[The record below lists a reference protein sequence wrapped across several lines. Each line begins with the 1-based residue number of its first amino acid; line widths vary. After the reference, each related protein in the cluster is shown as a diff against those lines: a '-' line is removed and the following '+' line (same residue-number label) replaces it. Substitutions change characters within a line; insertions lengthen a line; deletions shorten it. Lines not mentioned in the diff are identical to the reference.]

1 MASEVQK
8 TIEIDNT
15 PIGWTKLTKEIETY
29 TQLTVCTS
37 IRGQLDDQQL
47 FCLRYCFVELDRLER
62 YRLIRY
68 PFTLQIRVENESDS
82 FRIQHYLAVMTALR
96 DINLEIFCGNQIIRG
111 RRRLSYDFYRILP
124 LICVGTENWKW
135 MTSYSSMVDPG
146 DTAEIQTLNIQNFQ
160 QEPPVFHRSND
171 QTSSLLRWL
180 CMQNLWCLQRDLSG
194 SEDETMSKAD
204 KQTLSRDLLLYL
216 RGDLPRLG
224 LLARLIWTIFLRS
237 LSDSKDLFY
246 RDDKKCWHIDMETL
260 RCTRLDAVSY
270 AEGLLQLME
279 NACIHS
285 QMQRSY
291 ISVRISDVNIMAKG
305 PVRVAEAAQTRLEIY
320 RRYGQIWADRAGQGQ
335 SGDSE
340 KAKLSLDYT
349 LDRYTKF
356 CLEFSVLNDA
366 LRISTKAPGELW
378 GIVRTFAYNRSIEDW
393 TKMTLDHVFSYRCS
407 KMTDIAK
414 HYGLRLLEKTVQL
427 NGGFFSVLSP
437 GIPGKQTRYSSF
449 CQVQEKT
456 YCDLIDSHESCTEFN
471 VLLPLHPHWHDIR
484 ESSERSSPPG
494 SLLQRE
500 TLKGPEYRQRVLRL
514 QAEAVRT
521 GHGPFFQEIF
531 QLLPPEPTSLPMSP
545 HIQNSQSKW
554 FQSKEQLISGIWKEL
569 DNKTANP
576 NDLWLLD
583 LMPIW
588 DVVSLELLA
597 KSMFYLLAWRR
608 SQRKRVLLALLF
620 PDEMFISEFIR
631 MFSIFYDKQLSD
643 AQWMGTSQIALCGYQ
658 AENGRYFPQVYFLL
672 AGKSSGSARITAR
685 TFAYYNTGTSLEL
698 LPQIRYLTRTEQE
711 TAVPQFPFDLF
722 LTASLQS
729 TSNQR
734 SWFLERMDRALEQD
748 LWKRPYGCQLK
759 DIRVRLHSNIY
770 LSSFYEAELLFHN
783 VGIIYRFSHLIVRH
797 LLTQLTE
804 HSDRPLVVVG
814 YEFYSS
820 VLTEQIAQLLTQ
832 EGEKTQYLIYA
843 NSQEDERIHLSPQLK
858 QMPPN
863 EREDLLNH
871 GDYVVILPIG
881 TTMSTLYHI
890 MDEIQARWTGS
901 RFPYENYVL
910 ILVGED
916 SKRISPRYWHLTNT
930 NQITLCPQKQ
940 GDPETRCRF
949 LLSPQAR
956 WSEMRQDP
964 QGTGEDEAVLVYV
977 DKTSTRP
984 KEIFLLEDAHFQGT
998 SHFLTDPQEN
1008 DRRLAL
1014 LKGLVYYGHIAEGN
1028 NHFQFYVDME
1038 RYFSRAQQKDPENKR
1053 KTVDQWLQSLR
1064 SEVDP
1069 NAYNIIVSPLHKE
1082 DSPFAKAVIDQVFEH
1097 SLRFLHMNLSDTYRE
1112 DARAKFSYIAD
1123 EYREIRQFDRV
1134 KPVNV
1139 YFVNTA
1145 ITSGSALIRA
1155 RNLVTMLMAE
1165 SGMPYDRESIF
1176 KGCFVLINRSAYD
1189 TLNSYVKDPE
1199 QHFWA
1204 YLHMAVPSFNSRR
1217 DRCPTCEL
1225 TEQYRIL
1232 ENSSAMNDL
1241 GHEFHR
1247 LQLKHKKRTLKEYQ
1261 SWLENTVMYSG
1272 GYAGWLRQW
1281 LYNYVR
1287 EPHRTRS
1294 GYHVGIFTVDPEA
1307 YSNLLALYHLLQWG
1321 VEKFLN
1327 EQKIDENNHR
1337 ANSENFLQ
1345 LIHTFTLYDLEH
1357 MVKRYSQDA
1366 SAAVGDR
1373 SQCLKPEYWVR
1384 VLIDIVCA
1392 QKNYLR
1398 MTAIHR
1404 SFLKLDTIAGHLTTG
1419 IPERAQQT
1427 SMILAELMEEQLRG
1441 VEPPALKAEW
1451 LISFI
1456 KVLSRPHLAQ
1466 YHHVRQGILTL
1477 MLHLTAYAIGA
1488 SDYLPEHLTFA
1499 RPFLRESK
1507 VETDEMIRS
1516 QVLQT
1521 LLKRLAGLQS
1531 TYFLHRNNMERVV
1544 SSFDRLRQSFLAKEI
1559 EGAWEYKCSNPVPT
1573 SIQVEQ
1579 NMIKLVKWTSSYG
1592 DDENGC
1598 YLIEASFLNPD
1609 GGN

>member
-1 MASEVQK
+1 M
-8 TIEIDNT
+8 
-15 PIGWTKLTKEIETY
+15 
-29 TQLTVCTS
+29 
-37 IRGQLDDQQL
+37 DDQQL
-47 FCLRYCFVELDRLER
+47 FCLRYCFVELDRLDQ
-62 YRLIRY
+62 YHLVRY
-68 PFTLQIRVENESDS
+68 PFTLQIRVEKESDA

-96 DINLEIFCGNQIIRG
+96 NINLEIFCGKQIIRG
-111 RRRLSYDFYRILP
+111 RRNLSYDFYRILP
-124 LICVGTENWKW
+124 LLCIGTENRKW
-135 MTSYSSMVDPG
+135 MIPYFAMVDPG
-146 DTAEIQTLNIQNFQ
+146 DTTEIQDLDVKDFQ
-160 QEPPVFHRSND
+160 QKPPVFPESNGE
-171 QTSSLLRWL
+171 TSSLLRWL
-180 CMQNLWCLQRDLSG
+180 CMQNLWRLQRDMSG
-194 SEDETMSKAD
+194 AGKETMSRED
-204 KQTLSRDLLLYL
+204 KQALSRALLRYL
-216 RGDLPRLG
+216 NSELPRLG

-279 NACIHS
+279 NACLHS

-291 ISVRISDVNIMAKG
+291 ISVRISDVNIMAEG
-305 PVRVAEAAQTRLEIY
+305 PLRVAEAAQTRLDIY
-320 RRYGQIWADRAGQGQ
+320 RRQDRLWTDHAEQGQ
-335 SGDSE
+335 TGDSRQ
-340 KAKLSLDYT
+340 ARLSLDYT

-366 LRISTKAPGELW
+366 RYVSKGGHEELW
-378 GIVRTFAYNRSIEDW
+378 GIVRTFAHNRGIADLTDMS
-393 TKMTLDHVFSYRCS
+393 LNQVFSYRCNAEH
-407 KMTDIAK
+407 TEDIAK

-427 NGGFFSVLSP
+427 NGGLFSVLSP
-437 GIPGKQTRYSSF
+437 GMLGQQTRYSSF
-449 CQVQEKT
+449 SQAQVKKCYDQIKS
-456 YCDLIDSHESCTEFN
+456 DESYTEFN
-471 VLLPLHPHWHDIR
+471 VLLPLHPHWNDIR
-484 ESSERSSPPG
+484 ESSERSSPPE
-494 SLLQRE
+494 SLLQLE
-500 TLKGPEYRQRVLRL
+500 TLRGPEYRPRVLRL
-514 QAEAVRT
+514 QAQAVRDKQ
-521 GHGPFFQEIF
+521 GPFFQESV
-531 QLLPPEPTSLPMSP
+531 QLMPPESPFLPTRPS
-545 HIQNSQSKW
+545 IQNRQNTW
-554 FQSKEQLISGIWKEL
+554 FHNKENLITQLYKEL
-569 DNKTANP
+569 NDWINNL

-583 LMPIW
+583 LMLIR
-588 DVVSLELLA
+588 DVVFSEILA
-597 KSMFYLLAWRR
+597 KAIFYLLV
-608 SQRKRVLLALLF
+608 KRQKQQEPVLLALML
-620 PDEMFISEFIR
+620 PDEMFISEIVR

-643 AQWMGTSQIALCGYQ
+643 VQWMGESQIALCSYQ
-658 AENGRYFPQVYFLL
+658 EEHSCYFPQVHFLL
-672 AGKSSGSARITAR
+672 AGKSSGSARVTAR
-685 TFAYYNTGTSLEL
+685 TFAYYNTGPSLEL

-722 LTASLQS
+722 LTASLQAPQD
-729 TSNQR
+729 QR
-734 SWFLERMDRALEQD
+734 SWFLEGMERALEQD

-797 LLTQLTE
+797 LLTQLSE
-804 HSDRPLVVVG
+804 HSDRPLVVG

-820 VLTEQIAQLLTQ
+820 VLTEQIAQLLTK
-832 EGEKTQYLIYA
+832 EGEKAQYLIYA

-858 QMPPN
+858 QMHPN
-863 EREDLLNH
+863 DREDLLNH

-890 MDEIQARWTGS
+890 MDEIQARWADS

-916 SKRISPRYWHLTNT
+916 SKNISPRYWYLTDT
-930 NQITLCPQKQ
+930 HQITLCPQKQ

-949 LLSPQAR
+949 LLSPQAQ
-956 WSEMRQDP
+956 WSEMRHDP
-964 QGTGEDEAVLVYV
+964 LGTGEDEAVLVYV

-1028 NHFQFYVDME
+1028 NHFQFYADME
-1038 RYFSRAQQKDPENKR
+1038 RYFSRAQRKDPENKR

-1064 SEVDP
+1064 SAVDP

-1145 ITSGSALIRA
+1145 ITSGSTLIRA

-1176 KGCFVLINRSAYD
+1176 KGCFVFINRSAYD

-1204 YLHMAVPSFNSRR
+1204 YLHLAVPSFNSRR

-1232 ENSSAMNDL
+1232 ENSSAMNEL
-1241 GHEFHR
+1241 GHEFRR

-1294 GYHVGIFTVDPEA
+1294 GYHVGIFTVDPDA

-1321 VEKFLN
+1321 VEEFLN
-1327 EQKIDENNHR
+1327 EKKIDENNHCE
-1337 ANSENFLQ
+1337 NSENFLKH
-1345 LIHTFTLYDLEH
+1345 IHTFTLYDLERL
-1357 MVKRYSQDA
+1357 VKRHSQDA

-1373 SQCLKPEYWVR
+1373 PQCLKSEYWVR

-1404 SFLKLDTIAGHLTTG
+1404 SFLKLDTIAGHLTTS
-1419 IPERAQQT
+1419 IPERARQT
-1427 SMILAELMEEQLRG
+1427 SMILAELMEEQLRE
-1441 VEPPALKAEW
+1441 VESPALKAEW

-1456 KVLSRPHLAQ
+1456 KVLSRPYLAQ

-1488 SDYLPEHLTFA
+1488 SDYLPKHLTFA

-1507 VETDEMIRS
+1507 VEIDEVIRS

-1531 TYFLHRNNMERVV
+1531 TYFLHRNNMEHVI
-1544 SSFDRLRQSFLAKEI
+1544 SSFDRLRKSFLAKEI

-1598 YLIEASFLNPD
+1598 HLIEASFLNPE